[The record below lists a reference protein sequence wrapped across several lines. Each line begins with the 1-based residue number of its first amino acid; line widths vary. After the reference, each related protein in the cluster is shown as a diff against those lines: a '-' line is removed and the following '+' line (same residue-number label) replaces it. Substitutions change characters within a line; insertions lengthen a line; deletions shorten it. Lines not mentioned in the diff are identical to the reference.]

1 MFDSELNEDPTKYE
15 DPDKSD
21 ELTKEQKTTV
31 SGHYNPISWHFG
43 HSITISRF
51 TDGSTGLISDYQIE
65 CLDCENETLAVQQI
79 RLTFPTICL
88 CINCDNDTHDT
99 RGYCEDC
106 LEHNCQQ
113 D

>member
-1 MFDSELNEDPTKYE
+1 MFDNGLNEDPSKYE
-15 DPDKSD
+15 DPDKFS
-21 ELTKEQKTTV
+21 ELTAQQITTRA
-31 SGHYNPISWHFG
+31 GHYNPISWHFG

-88 CINCDNDTHDT
+88 CINCDNDTQDT